1 MLGSKKQMTIS
12 VNLKSKKAKRDT
24 DELVGSLNKLNR
36 TADGTQREFKQTSRS
51 ARKTGTE
58 FVNMRHKTH
67 GLQRSFGTLRNQI
80 LVAKYALTVIGVY
93 GAGRFVRDSVRAAA
107 SVQQWGLSFEV
118 MTGSAQLAKQT
129 MEELSEFA
137 MQSSFD
143 LPDVVSNAKQL
154 MGMGI
159 ELENVIPTM
168 KMLGDTAA
176 GLGVPLQRLALNF
189 GQVKSQGKLTGREL
203 RDFAI
208 SGVPLLETLANSMGK
223 TKQEITAM
231 VSESKIGFTDVRNAF
246 IAMTSEGGKFNNLM
260 QRTVN
265 ETLAGKVSNLRDQ
278 FFRLRAEIGN
288 ELLPVVSDVADE
300 LQRFIGEKIK
310 TGEIKALAES
320 MGSLAES
327 LIDLGNAA
335 VENRKSIKN
344 VGLALGAFFILPKI
358 ARSLIATSGVWAN
371 FIKKIATGTKHVK
384 KFGIAAKPL
393 SVALMALIPSQ
404 LGLDR
409 QEELNQLIE
418 DGYEKTGKF
427 RRALFAAEYGLDSF
441 TEADEL
447 AYRILKGYTKTMGEA
462 RFKQLD
468 FIDSTR
474 GININVGEQIR
485 LLSELAVLNLD
496 EIIPSGYEPSA
507 ISAPKVENLSQA
519 TFAGYID
526 ALENERYK
534 KEQIAK
540 WNKIIIEH
548 NKELAE
554 SMGLL
559 DEESKETF
567 TNMTAQAQA
576 WASQISDVLYQSF
589 NGQFDNIEDR
599 WKNMLKRMAADFAVS
614 GLFSLFGAPGGV
626 GMFGEGNLFGGLF
639 HNGGSVKNNAGTP
652 VRAASG
658 MNDFVVPSGY
668 PNDSF
673 PIMVESGEHVNV
685 TSAANTRSGFNEIA
699 SKLDAV
705 IGTIKSKP
713 VAYTRVLADEDIYK
727 RSVKGRLLTSEL

>member
-1 MLGSKKQMTIS
+1 
-12 VNLKSKKAKRDT
+12 
-24 DELVGSLNKLNR
+24 
-36 TADGTQREFKQTSRS
+36 
-51 ARKTGTE
+51 
-58 FVNMRHKTH
+58 
-67 GLQRSFGTLRNQI
+67 
-80 LVAKYALTVIGVY
+80 
-93 GAGRFVRDSVRAAA
+93 
-107 SVQQWGLSFEV
+107 
-118 MTGSAQLAKQT
+118 
-129 MEELSEFA
+129 MEDLSEFA

-231 VSESKIGFTDVRNAF
+231 VSESKIGFSDVRNAF

-265 ETLAGKVSNLRDQ
+265 ETLLGKWSNFKDVL
-278 FFRLRAEIGN
+278 FRVKSEFGKG
-288 ELLPVVSDVADE
+288 LLPVATNALQSIIDQYSTLQTETRLTEEGTLLLRDSYLALGDEKVMEKLAAVNNELRDMQLALETEAQPSWFLSFVNSLEKLAGIPLAPFKALSNVFISMGTDIAKTIDDVTMGMAGDVFGNFTQDLQNLANWLGIDQEEVERLSNETIRLRNELSTLLNQQWKTDIGFEYDDSEDE
-300 LQRFIGEKIK
+300 TLFRKLLLQDRAGMAMPSVNVPIDVEFDLTETPFNEQFEGLGDLTIERTDIETFSSYVEKNRQLTEENKLQNKWNEKIK
-310 TGEIKALAES
+310 EQYPELAAA
-320 MGSLAES
+320 MGL
-327 LIDLGNAA
+327 
-335 VENRKSIKN
+335 VEN
-344 VGLALGAFFILPKI
+344 
-358 ARSLIATSGVWAN
+358 
-371 FIKKIATGTKHVK
+371 
-384 KFGIAAKPL
+384 
-393 SVALMALIPSQ
+393 SQ
-404 LGLDR
+404 
-409 QEELNQLIE
+409 
-418 DGYEKTGKF
+418 
-427 RRALFAAEYGLDSF
+427 
-441 TEADEL
+441 
-447 AYRILKGYTKTMGEA
+447 
-462 RFKQLD
+462 
-468 FIDSTR
+468 
-474 GININVGEQIR
+474 
-485 LLSELAVLNLD
+485 
-496 EIIPSGYEPSA
+496 
-507 ISAPKVENLSQA
+507 
-519 TFAGYID
+519 
-526 ALENERYK
+526 ER
-534 KEQIAK
+534 
-540 WNKIIIEH
+540 
-548 NKELAE
+548 
-554 SMGLL
+554 
-559 DEESKETF
+559 
-567 TNMTAQAQA
+567 MTAQAQA

-705 IGTIKSKP
+705 IATIKSKP

>member
-58 FVNMRHKTH
+58 FVNMRHRTD

-80 LVAKYALTVIGVY
+80 LVAKYALTAIGVY

-265 ETLAGKVSNLRDQ
+265 ETLLGKWSNFKDVL
-278 FFRLRAEIGN
+278 FRVKSEFGKG
-288 ELLPVVSDVADE
+288 LLPVATNTLQSIIDQYSTLQTETRLTEEGTLLLRDSYLALGDEKVMEKLAAVNNEFRDIRLALQTEAQPNWFLSFVNSLEKLAGIPLAPFKALSNVVISMGSDLANTIDDITMGLAGDILGNFSQDLQNLANWLGIDQEEVERLSNETIRLRNELSTLLNQQWKIDIGFEYDDSEDE
-300 LQRFIGEKIK
+300 TLFRKLLLQDRAGMAMPSVNVPIDVEFDLTETPFNEQFEGLGDLTIERTDIETFSSYVEKNRQLTEENKLQYEWNEKIK
-310 TGEIKALAES
+310 EQYPELAAA
-320 MGSLAES
+320 MGL
-327 LIDLGNAA
+327 
-335 VENRKSIKN
+335 VEN
-344 VGLALGAFFILPKI
+344 
-358 ARSLIATSGVWAN
+358 
-371 FIKKIATGTKHVK
+371 
-384 KFGIAAKPL
+384 
-393 SVALMALIPSQ
+393 SQ
-404 LGLDR
+404 
-409 QEELNQLIE
+409 
-418 DGYEKTGKF
+418 
-427 RRALFAAEYGLDSF
+427 
-441 TEADEL
+441 
-447 AYRILKGYTKTMGEA
+447 
-462 RFKQLD
+462 
-468 FIDSTR
+468 
-474 GININVGEQIR
+474 
-485 LLSELAVLNLD
+485 
-496 EIIPSGYEPSA
+496 
-507 ISAPKVENLSQA
+507 
-519 TFAGYID
+519 
-526 ALENERYK
+526 ER
-534 KEQIAK
+534 
-540 WNKIIIEH
+540 
-548 NKELAE
+548 
-554 SMGLL
+554 
-559 DEESKETF
+559 
-567 TNMTAQAQA
+567 MTAQAQA